1 MTKHKNKTCLN
12 CPKQKNSLLFTTA
25 YFSLNIALLKKVSY
39 YDRDKKIICTNA
51 QYFYFKY
58 KVLVP

>member
-1 MTKHKNKTCLN
+1 MSLSKS
-12 CPKQKNSLLFTTA
+12 KNSLLFTVTLFLVK
-25 YFSLNIALLKKVSY
+25 YCTFKKGKLMTGT
-39 YDRDKKIICTNA
+39 KKIICTNA